1 MDQQWHETVGRQ
13 QEWMADQL
21 GTPWAVQIEQG
32 KVSVINKDAVS
43 VISFALESMVAVMVA
58 AEITKSIND
67 RY

>member
-13 QEWMADQL
+13 QEWMADKL